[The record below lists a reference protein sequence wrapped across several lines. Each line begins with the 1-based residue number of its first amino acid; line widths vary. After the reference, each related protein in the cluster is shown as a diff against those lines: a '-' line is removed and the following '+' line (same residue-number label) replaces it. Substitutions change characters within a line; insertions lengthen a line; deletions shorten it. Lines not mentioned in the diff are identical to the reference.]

1 MKTFLRILG
10 ALVIIGV
17 VALLAFIFWPVS
29 RSAPQQVAASAPE
42 PAEHGEYAMRLADC
56 AACHTAEGGEPFAG
70 GRPIESPVGTIYS
83 ANITPDPETGIGGWT
98 LAEFRGALID
108 GLDDEGHHLYP
119 AMPYTNYRGLTET
132 DIAGLHHYFI
142 EELEPV
148 RNDVPANDLPFPFDQ
163 RWGLRA
169 WKWVAMP
176 DVGFASGAH
185 SNDPIERGA
194 YLVEGPGH
202 CGACHSPRNTL
213 FVQDGYTADDAGF
226 LTGGVIAGWTAPAL
240 RGDDSAIAGWT
251 AEEVA
256 QILGTGRNAHAAI
269 NGEMAL
275 VVEDSTQ
282 YFTEDDMT
290 AMSRYLVRLD
300 DNGAETAQTQE
311 TPSGGLAE
319 RLSDDPATET
329 ERILASADPGM
340 PEGARLYLDNCGAC
354 HFVDGKGAD
363 EVFPE
368 LDGSSIVQAGE
379 PTGLI
384 SMILHGGAL
393 PSTEARP
400 YALRMPG
407 FADRLSDEEVA
418 TLATFL
424 RSAWNNEASGAVEAG
439 AVADMR
445 SEEGG

>member
-10 ALVIIGV
+10 ALTIVGV

-29 RSAPQQVAASAPE
+29 RSAPQQVDSSAPE
-42 PAEHGEYAMRLADC
+42 PGEHGEYAMRLADC

-83 ANITPDPETGIGGWT
+83 ANITPDPDTGIGGWT
-98 LAEFRGALID
+98 LDEFRGALID
-108 GLDDEGHHLYP
+108 GLDDEGQHLYP

-132 DIAGLHHYFI
+132 NIADLHHYFT
-142 EELEPV
+142 EDLEPV
-148 RNDVPANDLPFPFDQ
+148 RNEIPENDLPFPFDQ

-176 DVGFASGAH
+176 EVGFASDAT
-185 SNDPIERGA
+185 SEDPIQRGA

-202 CGACHSPRNTL
+202 CGACHSPRNKL
-213 FVQDGYTADDAGF
+213 FVQAGYTAEDPGF
-226 LTGGVIAGWTAPAL
+226 LAGGVIAGWTAPAL
-240 RGDDSAIAGWT
+240 RGEDSAIADWT

-256 QILGTGRNAHAAI
+256 HILSTGRNTHAAI

-282 YFTEDDMT
+282 YLTEEDLM
-290 AMSRYLVRLD
+290 AVSSYLVGLEG
-300 DNGAETAQTQE
+300 NGEPTDRETH
-311 TPSGGLAE
+311 SGGLAE
-319 RLSDDPATET
+319 RLADIPETET
-329 ERILASADPGM
+329 ERMLASADPNM
-340 PEGARLYLDNCGAC
+340 SEGARLYLDNCGAC

-384 SMILHGGAL
+384 SMILEGGTL

-407 FADRLSDEEVA
+407 FADRLSDTEVA
-418 TLATFL
+418 TLASFL
-424 RSAWNNEASGAVEAG
+424 RSAWSNDEPGSVEAST
-439 AVADMR
+439 VAELR
-445 SEEGG
+445 SDEDN

>member
-1 MKTFLRILG
+1 MKTFLRTLA
-10 ALVIIGV
+10 ALVIVGL
-17 VALLAFIFWPVS
+17 VALAAFIFWPVS
-29 RSAPQQVAASAPE
+29 RSAPQQVASGGPE
-42 PAEHGEYAMRLADC
+42 PKDHGEYAMRLADC
-56 AACHTAEGGEPFAG
+56 AACHTAEGGAPFAG
-70 GRPIESPVGTIYS
+70 GRPIESPVGTLHS

-98 LAEFRGALID
+98 LAEFRGALVD

-132 DIAGLHHYFI
+132 DIAGLYHYFI
-142 EELEPV
+142 EELDPV
-148 RNDVPANDLPFPFDQ
+148 RNEVAANDLPFPFDQ

-176 DVGFASGAH
+176 EVGFASGAT
-185 SNDPIERGA
+185 SDDPLRRGA

-202 CGACHSPRNTL
+202 CGACHSPRNML
-213 FVQDGYTADDAGF
+213 FVQEGYTADDPGF
-226 LTGGVIAGWTAPAL
+226 LAGGVVAGWTAPAL
-240 RGDDSAIAGWT
+240 RGEDSAIAGWT

-269 NGEMAL
+269 NGEMLL

-282 YFTEDDMT
+282 YFTEDDLI
-290 AMSRYLVRLD
+290 AVSRYLVSLD
-300 DNGAETAQTQE
+300 GNGGATAQDP
-311 TPSGGLAE
+311 PSGGLAE
-319 RLSDDPATET
+319 RLADAPATET
-329 ERILASADPGM
+329 ERMLASADPNM

-384 SMILHGGAL
+384 SMILEGGAL
-393 PSTEARP
+393 PSTEKRP

-407 FADRLSDEEVA
+407 FADRLSDAEVA
-418 TLATFL
+418 TLASFL
-424 RSAWNNEASGAVEAG
+424 RSAWSNDASGSVDAG
-439 AVADMR
+439 TVADLR
-445 SEEGG
+445 SGEDS